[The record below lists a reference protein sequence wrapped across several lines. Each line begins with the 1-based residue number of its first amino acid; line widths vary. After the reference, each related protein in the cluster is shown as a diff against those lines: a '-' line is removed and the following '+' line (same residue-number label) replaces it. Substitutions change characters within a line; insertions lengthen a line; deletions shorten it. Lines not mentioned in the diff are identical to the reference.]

1 MQQIIN
7 FLISY
12 KNTLLF
18 LLLFCISLIF
28 TIESHSYHKSKF
40 VSSANWLTGGI
51 YNTLS
56 GVDQYF
62 RLKEDNKL
70 LVEENLV
77 LRKQLLE
84 AQATLQ
90 EKGLQTFRIADS
102 IYELK
107 AGRVVANRYSH
118 LDNYVLVNKGKK
130 DSIQVDFGVITQKG
144 IVGIVEQTAQ
154 KHSRVISILNSK
166 IAVNVKLKKSNHF
179 GTLTWDGKNPQII
192 QVEDIPRLAE
202 VKKGDTITT
211 EGRSLIFPPN
221 IPVGKVVSFD
231 LEPGKNY
238 YTINVHLFNDMTNLN
253 YVYFINNKQ
262 KTDLQSLE

>member
-28 TIESHSYHKSKF
+28 TIESHSYHKSKI

-51 YNTLS
+51 YNALS

-62 RLKEDNKL
+62 RLKKDNKL
-70 LVEENLV
+70 LVEENLD

-84 AQATLQ
+84 AQTILKERGSVQ
-90 EKGLQTFRIADS
+90 LNISDS
-102 IYELK
+102 VYELSS
-107 AGRVVANRYSH
+107 GRVVANRYNH
-118 LDNYVLVNKGKK
+118 LDNYLLVNKGEK
-130 DSIQVDFGVITQKG
+130 DSIQVDLGVITQKG

-154 KHSRVISILNSK
+154 NHSRVISILNSQ

-179 GTLTWDGKNPQII
+179 GTLTWNGENPQII
-192 QVEDIPRLAE
+192 QVEDIPRLAD

-221 IPVGKVVSFD
+221 LPVGKVVSFE

-238 YTINVHLFNDMTNLN
+238 YTINVQLFNDMTNLN

-262 KTDLQSLE
+262 KGDLQNLE